1 MLLPSS
7 IQRADDLVGI
17 AIPIIG
23 LPCASAPLPDATAAK
38 AASTPASSEVFR
50 FSMFYSL
57 LCFDFRTN
65 ECREATD
72 QLSAPPAQD
81 DGIESACDLD
91 QPGARRRMHGR
102 LRAAHR
108 LMGNDATF
116 LHQHLAGSEPALP
129 VLVIDQRQPALIGV
143 HRCRAVACEVGVDD
157 LADAIRIAAA
167 GHGTCGASV
176 EIGHQRDRLL

>member
-17 AIPIIG
+17 AIPMVG

-50 FSMFYSL
+50 FRMFYSL

-72 QLSAPPAQD
+72 HCQRPQRKTTGS
-81 DGIESACDLD
+81 S
-91 QPGARRRMHGR
+91 
-102 LRAAHR
+102 LRAISISPAR
-108 LMGNDATF
+108 V
-116 LHQHLAGSEPALP
+116 AG
-129 VLVIDQRQPALIGV
+129 
-143 HRCRAVACEVGVDD
+143 CMVG
-157 LADAIRIAAA
+157 
-167 GHGTCGASV
+167 
-176 EIGHQRDRLL
+176 